1 MEETGSSF
9 SCSDSVLESDSS
21 DSELQYNFGWMTRL
35 VISAVNELSSYKQFP
50 NSITTILWGNFSELF
65 NLAIW
70 QIG

>member
-21 DSELQYNFGWMTRL
+21 DSELWMTRL

-65 NLAIW
+65 YLAIW